1 MLGGTSHG
9 KTIGGEKLRPYFL
22 HGLIG
27 FNASRISRFIVIY
40 CFLKYRHMEWKE
52 WKGLLGI
59 LHNAV
64 N

>member
-40 CFLKYRHMEWKE
+40 NCFLKYGMDGMER
-52 WKGLLGI
+52 I
-59 LHNAV
+59 IRNTA
-64 N
+64 